1 MKNNLKTAVLLAAIG
16 GLMIIVGGAIGG
28 SSGAAIGLLI
38 GLVFV
43 GGSYWFSDRLAIRA
57 AGAVEVT
64 EQQMPR
70 YYAIVRGL
78 SERTGTPMPKL
89 YVSPDPQPNAFA
101 TGRSP
106 HHAAVCVNQ
115 GILNVLSWEELEG
128 VLAHEISHVHNRDI
142 LIGSVAAAVAMGI
155 TFMARMAMW
164 GAMFG
169 GGNRDRDNNI
179 LGTLA
184 LVILAPIAAML
195 LQMALSRSREYEAD
209 RSGALLLG
217 TGEPLARALA
227 KLEQGVHA
235 VPSSVDPAHA
245 AAYIANPL
253 AGQKMQFKSL
263 WSTHPPMEDRIR
275 RLREREWQ
283 H

>member
-1 MKNNLKTAVLLAAIG
+1 M
-16 GLMIIVGGAIGG
+16 
-28 SSGAAIGLLI
+28 
-38 GLVFV
+38 
-43 GGSYWFSDRLAIRA
+43 
-57 AGAVEVT
+57 
-64 EQQMPR
+64 
-70 YYAIVRGL
+70 
-78 SERTGTPMPKL
+78 
-89 YVSPDPQPNAFA
+89 
-101 TGRSP
+101 
-106 HHAAVCVNQ
+106 
-115 GILNVLSWEELEG
+115 
-128 VLAHEISHVHNRDI
+128 LAHEISHVHNRDI

-169 GGNRDRDNNI
+169 GGDRDRDNNI

-184 LVILAPIAAML
+184 LVILAPIAAMF

-209 RSGALLLG
+209 RSGARLLG

-227 KLEQGVHA
+227 KLEQGVQT
-235 VPSSVDPAHA
+235 VPSTVDPAHA
-245 AAYIANPL
+245 SAYIANPF
-253 AGQKMQFKSL
+253 AGQKMQFKNL